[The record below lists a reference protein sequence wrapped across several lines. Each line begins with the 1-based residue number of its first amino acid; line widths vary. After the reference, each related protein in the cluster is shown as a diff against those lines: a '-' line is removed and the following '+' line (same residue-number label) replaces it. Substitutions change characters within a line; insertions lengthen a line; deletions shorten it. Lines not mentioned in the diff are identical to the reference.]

1 MYNYELI
8 NNHYIVNIDG
18 RKYLLDTG
26 SPFSFWVSN
35 LIRELTIDGNKYQL
49 NNRPSNFNVSETT
62 NLVGIEVDGFIGMDI
77 ISVTGLTIFK
87 NGTIEFAIKEIGGIE
102 TPMTTRWPLMTNVGC
117 NLMTGKFVIDT
128 GAKYGYGVNG
138 LFYRQRSFSRIKDYN
153 PSLGHLEGDIYHLNV
168 VIGGQN
174 KIIDVC
180 SNNVVASTLIH
191 MGALMVGSVSSLYDE
206 ACVLDT
212 KKGRLILK

>member
-8 NNHYIVNIDG
+8 NNHYIINIDG
-18 RKYLLDTG
+18 EKYLLDTG

-35 LIRELTIDGNKYQL
+35 PVKELVIDGNKYPL
-49 NNRPSNFNVSETT
+49 NSRPSNFNVDETT

-77 ISVTGLTIFK
+77 ISATGLTIYK
-87 NGTIEFAIKEIGGIE
+87 NGTIEFAIKEIDGRE
-102 TPMTTRWPLMTNVGC
+102 TSMTTRWPLMTNIGC

-138 LFYRQRSFSRIKDYN
+138 LFYQQRPFSRVKDYN

-174 KIIDVC
+174 KTIDVC
-180 SNNVVASTLIH
+180 SNTIVASTLIH
-191 MGALMVGSVSSLYDE
+191 MGALMVGSISSLFEE

>member
-1 MYNYELI
+1 MYTYELI
-8 NNHYIVNIDG
+8 NNHYIVDIDG
-18 RKYLLDTG
+18 GKYLIDTG
-26 SPFSFWVSN
+26 SPFSFWVSRPK
-35 LIRELTIDGNKYQL
+35 REITIDGNNYLL
-49 NNRPSNFNVSETT
+49 NSRPSNFNIEETT
-62 NLVGIEVDGFIGMDI
+62 KLVGVQTDGFIGMDI

-117 NLMTGKFVIDT
+117 NLMTGRFVIDT

-138 LFYRQRSFSRIKDYN
+138 LFYQQRPFSRIKDCN

-180 SNNVVASTLIH
+180 SNNIVASTLIH
-191 MGALMVGSVSSLYDE
+191 MGALMVGSVSSLFKE
-206 ACVLDT
+206 MCVLDT